1 MKDTPDVDAVAYD
14 GQPGNPMIPEGRMVV
29 PVEFARQLER
39 ERDEARNEAER
50 FRDNAIRI
58 SVGGDGTKR
67 ITDRFSWEEQLIA
80 ERDQL
85 KKWKEEAISVMP
97 PMQEIGEEIGVG
109 FGQTIHDK
117 ILPELIRRREAKDRS
132 RERAEAFLRTIGKW
146 EESES

>member
-1 MKDTPDVDAVAYD
+1 MNDTPETDVRTSIDEMGVESCDAS
-14 GQPGNPMIPEGRMVV
+14 
-29 PVEFARQLER
+29 FARRLER
-39 ERDEARNEAER
+39 ERDEARKEALMWKANH
-50 FRDNAIRI
+50 DNQVELKSII
-58 SVGGDGTKR
+58 SKRGDLK
-67 ITDRFSWEEQLIA
+67 DRAPRVEKLIA

-132 RERAEAFLRTIGKW
+132 GRNQNHDTRHNKQ
-146 EESES
+146 

>member
-1 MKDTPDVDAVAYD
+1 MARPKLNQRKQRVNLTLDPYLAKRAKGLAEEY
-14 GQPGNPMIPEGRMVV
+14 NMSLSLL
-29 PVEFARQLER
+29 VERAL
-39 ERDEARNEAER
+39 
-50 FRDNAIRI
+50 
-58 SVGGDGTKR
+58 
-67 ITDRFSWEEQLIA
+67 EEQLIA

-132 RERAEAFLRTIGKW
+132 REIIANLASEAK
-146 EESES
+146 EEQS